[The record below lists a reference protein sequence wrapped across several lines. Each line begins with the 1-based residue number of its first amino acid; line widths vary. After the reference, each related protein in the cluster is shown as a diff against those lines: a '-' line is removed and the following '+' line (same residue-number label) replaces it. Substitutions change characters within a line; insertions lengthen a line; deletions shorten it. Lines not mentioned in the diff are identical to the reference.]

1 MGGEFGLSFFKVED
15 VAINLNYVV
24 DIMYDVDEN
33 ELVLVMTKGS
43 LRCHPTQ
50 QEVDELERIIGIK
63 W

>member
-1 MGGEFGLSFFKVED
+1 MSFFKVED
-15 VAINLNYVV
+15 VAINLDYVV

-50 QEVDELERIIGIK
+50 QEVEELERIIGIK